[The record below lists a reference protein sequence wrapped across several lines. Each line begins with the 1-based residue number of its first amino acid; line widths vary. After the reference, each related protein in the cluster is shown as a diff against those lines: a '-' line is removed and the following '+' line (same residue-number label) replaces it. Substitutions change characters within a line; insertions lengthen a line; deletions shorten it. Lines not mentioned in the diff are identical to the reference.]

1 MTNFYRLVPVA
12 FSAAALLAGG
22 ISAGENG
29 FSMAMGGGLDWPIR
43 RRFSIRLIQA
53 EYLLT
58 RFDRLAAKHRRKRGD
73 LARIV
78 LEDWVAEQE
87 KAEKNEKQKK

>member
-1 MTNFYRLVPVA
+1 MAPKVIDTVV
-12 FSAAALLAGG
+12 
-22 ISAGENG
+22 ISVRVTR
-29 FSMAMGGGLDWPIR
+29 D
-43 RRFSIRLIQA
+43 
-53 EYLLT
+53 LLT
-58 RFDRLAAKHRRKRGD
+58 RFDRLADKHRRKRGD

>member
-1 MTNFYRLVPVA
+1 MAPKVDTDSVV
-12 FSAAALLAGG
+12 
-22 ISAGENG
+22 ISVRVTR
-29 FSMAMGGGLDWPIR
+29 D
-43 RRFSIRLIQA
+43 
-53 EYLLT
+53 LLT

-78 LEDWVAEQE
+78 LEDWVFEQEKTE

>member
-1 MTNFYRLVPVA
+1 MQNQGMAPKADTDTVV
-12 FSAAALLAGG
+12 
-22 ISAGENG
+22 ISVRVTR
-29 FSMAMGGGLDWPIR
+29 D
-43 RRFSIRLIQA
+43 
-53 EYLLT
+53 LLT
-58 RFDRLAAKHRRKRGD
+58 QFDRLAAKHRRKRGD

>member
-1 MTNFYRLVPVA
+1 VQNQGMASKVDDTVV
-12 FSAAALLAGG
+12 
-22 ISAGENG
+22 ISVRVTR
-29 FSMAMGGGLDWPIR
+29 D
-43 RRFSIRLIQA
+43 
-53 EYLLT
+53 LLT
-58 RFDRLAAKHRRKRGD
+58 RFDRLADKHRRKRGD

>member
-1 MTNFYRLVPVA
+1 MAPKVIDTVVISVRVTRD
-12 FSAAALLAGG
+12 LLA
-22 ISAGENG
+22 
-29 FSMAMGGGLDWPIR
+29 
-43 RRFSIRLIQA
+43 
-53 EYLLT
+53 
-58 RFDRLAAKHRRKRGD
+58 RFDRLAIKHRRKRGD

>member
-1 MTNFYRLVPVA
+1 MAPKVDTDTVV
-12 FSAAALLAGG
+12 
-22 ISAGENG
+22 ISVRVTR
-29 FSMAMGGGLDWPIR
+29 D
-43 RRFSIRLIQA
+43 
-53 EYLLT
+53 LLT
-58 RFDRLAAKHRRKRGD
+58 RFDRLADKHRRKRGD

>member
-1 MTNFYRLVPVA
+1 MQNQGMAPKVLDTVV
-12 FSAAALLAGG
+12 
-22 ISAGENG
+22 ISVRVTR
-29 FSMAMGGGLDWPIR
+29 D
-43 RRFSIRLIQA
+43 
-53 EYLLT
+53 LLT
-58 RFDRLAAKHRRKRGD
+58 RFDRLADKHRRKRGD

>member
-1 MTNFYRLVPVA
+1 MQNQGMAPKVIDTVV
-12 FSAAALLAGG
+12 
-22 ISAGENG
+22 ISVRVTR
-29 FSMAMGGGLDWPIR
+29 D
-43 RRFSIRLIQA
+43 
-53 EYLLT
+53 LLT

>member
-1 MTNFYRLVPVA
+1 MAPKVLDTVV
-12 FSAAALLAGG
+12 
-22 ISAGENG
+22 ISVRVTR
-29 FSMAMGGGLDWPIR
+29 D
-43 RRFSIRLIQA
+43 
-53 EYLLT
+53 LLT
-58 RFDRLAAKHRRKRGD
+58 RFDRLADKHRRKRGD